1 MSNGSFWHVIP
12 MFSGGSRY
20 VSTSPVWRF
29 SSKFDVLKNL
39 LSAGLLNSI
48 LPSVV
53 PSWSLFSI
61 RSPTLVLQRSGTYQS
76 RLMVP
81 CCQTN
86 SLVVSSLVLCSSIV
100 GVVAWSVVFCTCSG
114 FASLSTRCAMAL
126 VLTPILFSVDI
137 PFLAYYRLSTVVCG
151 VCVVLSVSSLNSLGC
166 CLQLFSLVARGQLSV
181 KSWFSI
187 FVGFRCECV
196 NAWWYRSIVLR

>member
-1 MSNGSFWHVIP
+1 
-12 MFSGGSRY
+12 MFSRGSRD

-29 SSKFDVLKNL
+29 SSKFDVLKNS

-48 LPSVV
+48 LPSMV

-81 CCQTN
+81 CYHTN
-86 SLVVSSLVLCSSIV
+86 SLMVSSLVLCSSTV
-100 GVVAWSVVFCTCSG
+100 GVVAWSVAFCTCSG

-126 VLTPILFSVDI
+126 VWTPILFSVDI
-137 PFLAYYRLSTVVCG
+137 PFLAYFRLFTLVCG
-151 VCVVLSVSSLNSLGC
+151 VSVFLSVSGLNSLGC
-166 CLQLFSLVARGQLSV
+166 CLQPFSLVARGQLSV
-181 KSWFSI
+181 KSLLSI
-187 FVGFRCECV
+187 LVGFSCECV
-196 NAWWYRSIVLR
+196 NVQWWWFYWFFLR

>member
-12 MFSGGSRY
+12 MFSGGLRY

-29 SSKFDVLKNL
+29 SSKFDVLKNS
-39 LSAGLLNSI
+39 LSARLLNSI

-81 CCQTN
+81 CCHTN
-86 SLVVSSLVLCSSIV
+86 SLMVSSLVLCSSTV
-100 GVVAWSVVFCTCSG
+100 GVVTWSIALCACSG
-114 FASLSTRCAMAL
+114 FALLSTRCAMAL
-126 VLTPILFSVDI
+126 VWTPILFSVDI
-137 PFLAYYRLSTVVCG
+137 PFLAYFRFSAPVCG
-151 VCVVLSVSSLNSLGC
+151 VYVYLSVSVSTLLVAVSNCSLSWFGNKCPSRVC
-166 CLQLFSLVARGQLSV
+166 CLFCLGST
-181 KSWFSI
+181 
-187 FVGFRCECV
+187 V
-196 NAWWYRSIVLR
+196 NV